1 MTQPA
6 TQSPD
11 DDEPTSNG
19 TRPPMPHEVEDH
31 NLPRES
37 KLDESLDRIV
47 EEGRPRLYR
56 RWPELLTTAF
66 IAGMEV
72 ALGVLA
78 LLWVENETGSAGLAG
93 LAFSFGFIALLLG
106 HSELFTEG
114 FLVPVT
120 VVAAGEARTRHLIRF
135 WFGTLVGNL
144 AGGWVGAW
152 LTMTALPELHATAR
166 QAGTHYVNAGVD
178 GRTLAL
184 AVLAG
189 SAITLM
195 TRMQNGTD
203 DVMAKL
209 IASIGAAFLLAG
221 VGLFHSILDS
231 LIAFNGLLAG
241 HAPYSYLDWLGWFG
255 WAVLGNV
262 IGGVGLTTL
271 LRLIRSRR
279 QLSEL
284 RAKPPEVN

>member
-1 MTQPA
+1 M
-6 TQSPD
+6 SP
-11 DDEPTSNG
+11 SNRTLQAG
-19 TRPPMPHEVEDH
+19 AARPPMPHQVEDH
-31 NLPRES
+31 RRPRES
-37 KLDESLDRIV
+37 KLDESLERIV

-56 RWPELLTTAF
+56 RWPELLATAF

-78 LLWVENETGSAGLAG
+78 LLWVGHDTGSAGLGG
-93 LAFSFGFIALLLG
+93 LAFAFGFLALLLG

-120 VVAAGEARTRHLIRF
+120 VVAAREATPRHLVRF
-135 WFGTLVGNL
+135 WAGTLVGNL
-144 AGGWVGAW
+144 AGGWVTSW
-152 LTMTALPELHATAR
+152 LAMSALPQLHATATGLG
-166 QAGTHYVNAGVD
+166 AHYVNAGVS

-189 SAITLM
+189 MAITLM

-203 DVMAKL
+203 DVTAKVIVS
-209 IASIGAAFLLAG
+209 IASAFLLAG

-231 LIAFNGLLAG
+231 IIAFTGLLAG
-241 HAPYSYLDWLGWFG
+241 SAPYTYLDWLGWFG

-262 IGGVGLTTL
+262 VGGVGLTTL
-271 LRLIRSRR
+271 FRLIQSRR

-284 RAKPPEVN
+284 RARPPAVS